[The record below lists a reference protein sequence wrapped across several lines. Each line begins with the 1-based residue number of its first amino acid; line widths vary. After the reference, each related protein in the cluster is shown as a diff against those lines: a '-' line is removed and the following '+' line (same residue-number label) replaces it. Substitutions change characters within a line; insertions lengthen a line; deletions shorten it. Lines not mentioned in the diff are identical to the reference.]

1 MNIMRGIRVRV
12 SCQFKLA
19 AGGGN
24 TGSCSTAQWSPH
36 CQWSRRWLLHC
47 TLYTVQATVSTIYL
61 RYNGYPKY
69 GKVMVTQKL
78 TNLFL
83 RTNPQTADSVS

>member
-24 TGSCSTAQWSPH
+24 TVYSNTGSCSTAQWSP
-36 CQWSRRWLLHC
+36 LV
-47 TLYTVQATVSTIYL
+47 TTGPAGGAALYSVQATVYLLSTS
-61 RYNGYPKY
+61 
-69 GKVMVTQKL
+69 VTMDIQ
-78 TNLFL
+78 NME
-83 RTNPQTADSVS
+83 RSWSHRSSQTCF